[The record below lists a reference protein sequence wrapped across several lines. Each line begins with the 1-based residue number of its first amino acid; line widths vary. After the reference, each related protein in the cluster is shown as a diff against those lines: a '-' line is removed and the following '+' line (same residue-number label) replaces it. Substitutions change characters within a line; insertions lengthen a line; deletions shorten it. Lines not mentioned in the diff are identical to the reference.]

1 MAVPGGTVRVRRPRR
16 WLPRA
21 TLCAVI
27 GACVLA
33 GAVSA
38 AEARDA
44 AAPGPTAPAR
54 LTLRGPSAE
63 PGPAP
68 RAIEP
73 PSGVTRI
80 ADLGFGDAKAAGQRA
95 VQDFFFPGAGDYAV
109 GEASA
114 LTLELSHSNL
124 LVAERSTVSIA
135 FNGRSLRALRLD
147 ASNVEPAR
155 YTLAIPRELVR
166 KDFNQLRL
174 EYAMTLGQVCEDP
187 AHPALFA
194 TLLGQSQ
201 LRIDGVGSAARLA
214 QEPPNLAAYPYP
226 FFRSGY
232 PRAAVVALV
241 VPDAPNAAELTAAY
255 RLASDLASRVEFEAG
270 ALELHTAGSLA
281 RQTLAERQLIVI
293 GSPER
298 QPLATELLA
307 ASGLGSAGER
317 LQRDGGPLAADD
329 GALVLGVSPWN
340 AALRALLVTG
350 ASDAALSRA
359 VDALTTPEPA
369 ALLAGTTAVLT
380 EPIPPA
386 AADRGPARAF
396 TFRQLGQPDR
406 TVQGTLPDTTTI
418 TFVAPPLAAD
428 AYAELELVVTTPETI
443 GAHSNLG
450 VDLNGM
456 LVQTLALQRDG
467 VRAAH
472 RVRLPAAQLLPGPNS
487 LRLRTTLYPD
497 LANDDACAFDA
508 TERVWAVLHDDSAL
522 ALPADRDVRPGG
534 GSLATLPF
542 PFAGSGGLRD
552 TTLVV
557 DPSRPASLRAGLDAA
572 VALGRASSGPS
583 ALDTLPLDEAT
594 PERLG
599 KRHLVLAGIDAGSAL
614 GRAVER
620 ALPVVLRPDGTREL
634 VEGDQRLAEV
644 LSATRIGVAQV
655 GPVPWAPG
663 FALLS
668 ISGSDDEALA
678 WASGG
683 LARRLEGTV
692 AVFRGADA
700 VTGFTIER
708 LSGGDQAVEERFT
721 RRESLLRQLAAFALV
736 AAGAVTLLVL
746 WTQRTRLPLRG

>member
-1 MAVPGGTVRVRRPRR
+1 MWRLRTRLARTAHSAVVGG
-16 WLPRA
+16 
-21 TLCAVI
+21 
-27 GACVLA
+27 CVLT

-44 AAPGPTAPAR
+44 AAPGDPSELAQ
-54 LTLRGPSAE
+54 LTLRGPSIE
-63 PGPAP
+63 PGPTP
-68 RAIEP
+68 RALEP

-95 VQDFFFPGAGDYAV
+95 VQDFFFPGSGDYAV

-114 LTLELSHSNL
+114 LTLELAHSNL
-124 LVAERSTVSIA
+124 LVPARSTVSIT

-155 YTLAIPRELVR
+155 YMLAIPRELVR

-174 EYAMTLGQVCEDP
+174 EYAITLGQVCEDP

-226 FFRSGY
+226 FFRTGY

-241 VPDAPNAAELTAAY
+241 VPDAPNAVELTAAY
-255 RLASDLASRVEFEAG
+255 RLAADLASRVEFPAG
-270 ALELHTAGSLA
+270 ALELHTTGSLT

-293 GSPER
+293 GTAAR
-298 QPLATELLA
+298 QPLAAELLA
-307 ASGLGSAGER
+307 AGGAREAGA
-317 LQRDGGPLAADD
+317 LAADD
-329 GALVLGVSPWN
+329 AVLALVASPWN
-340 AALRALLVTG
+340 AALRALLVSG
-350 ASDAALSRA
+350 ASDAALGCA

-369 ALLAGTTAVLT
+369 ALLAGATAVLT

-386 AADRGPARAF
+386 AANREPARAF

-406 TVQGTLPDTTTI
+406 TVQGTLPDTTTL
-418 TFVAPPLAAD
+418 TFVAPALAAD

-443 GAHSNLG
+443 DAHSNVG

-467 VRAAH
+467 VRARH

-497 LANDDACAFDA
+497 LAGDDDCAFDA

-557 DPSRPASLRAGLDAA
+557 DPAQAASLRAGLDVA

-583 ALDTLPLDEAT
+583 ALDTLPLGEAT

-599 KRHLVLAGIDAGSAL
+599 KRHLLLAGIDPASAL
-614 GRAVER
+614 ARAVER
-620 ALPVVLRPDGTREL
+620 ALPVVLHGDGTREL
-634 VEGDQRLAEV
+634 VQSDQRLAEV

-655 GPVPWAPG
+655 DPVPWAPG

-668 ISGSDDEALA
+668 VSGSDDEALA

-708 LSGGDQAVEERFT
+708 LSSSDQTVEDRFT

-746 WTQRTRLPLRG
+746 WTQRARLPLRG